1 MSEANKQAEP
11 APVQSM
17 VMPFRC
23 PTCGDDLDKEHDL
36 YSCHRCKQAWP
47 HSYVENGM
55 LSDSDHPW
63 STKQVLAKLVEAA
76 DILLNDHDY
85 DGHGYELI
93 IVARDRGREI
103 IEA

>member
-1 MSEANKQAEP
+1 MSTKPASSV

-55 LSDSDHPW
+55 LSDSDLW
-63 STKQVLAKLVEAA
+63 GGL
-76 DILLNDHDY
+76 
-85 DGHGYELI
+85 
-93 IVARDRGREI
+93 
-103 IEA
+103 